1 MVAQEQGR
9 TSSTQEANVGQD
21 VCVAIATP
29 PGLSGLAVIRISGAG
44 SAELFDPIYQ
54 PLSKRFPSVSE
65 MAGYTCS
72 VGWIRSEQGKTPID
86 QVVVTR
92 FRAPHSF
99 TGEDMIELSCH
110 GGSAIKQALLDLLIQ
125 QGMRPAQPGEFTKR
139 AFLNGKLDLLQ
150 AEAVIDLIQ
159 AQTARS
165 AQNASALL
173 QGRLSERM
181 KQIRTALYQLLA
193 AVELVLEYP
202 EHDEADSVE
211 NQLNQALD
219 TIRSL
224 LQEQIQSFRQGR
236 ILSEGLTVV
245 LAGRPNAGK
254 SSLLNALT
262 SSERAIVTDV
272 PGTTRDA
279 IETWLDLDGLPVKLI
294 DTAGVRDTRDPIE
307 KLGVERTRSVL
318 ETADLVFW
326 LIAPPVHSL
335 AEDRDLMAK
344 MAVRQLIP
352 LVSKDDLEES
362 RELQAALKVLWPDQ
376 DILTCSAVTGEGLDR
391 IRSLILEHYETL
403 GIQTDADVL
412 VTNSRH
418 KACLEKA
425 LRALDHASHILAINM
440 TWDVLSS
447 QLRGA
452 LDALA
457 ELTGEAVSDT
467 LIDTLFS
474 RFCVGK

>member
-1 MVAQEQGR
+1 M
-9 TSSTQEANVGQD
+9 TQEERKQRQSEPIGSGQD
-21 VCVAIATP
+21 ICVAIATP
-29 PGLSGLAVIRISGAG
+29 PGPSGLAVIRISGAG
-44 SAELFDPIYQ
+44 SAQLLDPIYQ
-54 PLSKRFPSVSE
+54 PLSKRFPAVSD

-72 VGWIRSEQGKTPID
+72 VGWIRSKETDVPID
-86 QVVVTR
+86 QVVLTR

-110 GGSAIKQALLDLLIQ
+110 GGSAVKQALLDLLIQ

-159 AQTARS
+159 SQTARS

-173 QGRLSERM
+173 EGRLSERM
-181 KQIRTALYQLLA
+181 KEIRRALYQLLA

-202 EHDEADSVE
+202 EHDDADSVE
-211 NQLNQALD
+211 KQLDDELGA
-219 TIRSL
+219 IRTL
-224 LQEQIQSFRQGR
+224 LQEQIQSFKQGR
-236 ILSEGLTVV
+236 VLSEGLTVV

-262 SSERAIVTDV
+262 SSQRAIVTDV

-294 DTAGVRDTRDPIE
+294 DTAGVRNTQDPVE
-307 KLGVERTRSVL
+307 KLGVERTHTVLRS
-318 ETADLVFW
+318 ADLVLW
-326 LIAPPVHSL
+326 LIAPPVDEL
-335 AEDRDLMAK
+335 KEDRDLMAS
-344 MAVRQLIP
+344 VVTRQLIP
-352 LVSKDDLEES
+352 LVSKDDLKES
-362 RELQAALKVLWPDQ
+362 QDLQDALKALWPDQ
-376 DILTCSAVTGEGLDR
+376 EILTCSAVTGEGLDQ
-391 IRSLILEHYETL
+391 IRSLILQSYEEL
-403 GIQTDADVL
+403 GIQKDADVL

-425 LRALDHASHILAINM
+425 LQALDHAKHILDVNM
-440 TWDVLSS
+440 TWDLLSS

-457 ELTGEAVSDT
+457 ELTGESVSDT